1 AWYFHNYI
9 NSLAKWYDLGD
20 ALRQFETKVPLL
32 ALDEPLLFSAVI
44 ALSAEHQCQTRG
56 PQIARESA
64 AFYHGHCVRRLIQLD
79 EKSELLT
86 NGVALAAA
94 CLLRSYEILDEDVDP
109 NRHLRGAYSLASCEA
124 SITGSPPDSLLAA
137 RFWNYLREDIT
148 FSLFEGCP
156 LKMDVTESAAPS
168 LADDGHDKQL
178 HSVSLILGQIINK
191 AFRSQISAV
200 DWQKLVDM
208 VHTWL
213 GELPTHVQPFSRGR
227 SVTLST
233 VGELPSF
240 WFLQDFHGQ
249 LSMLPAV
256 NANTAITGHAA
267 DKDDL
272 LDAYALEICGIAFTT
287 NIPSV
292 VVNSFGP
299 IAYCGKFIRS
309 EQARQE
315 VIRRLASC
323 KRPVGWPV
331 ERLISSLKQS
341 W

>member
-1 AWYFHNYI
+1 V
-9 NSLAKWYDLGD
+9 
-20 ALRQFETKVPLL
+20 RQ
-32 ALDEPLLFSAVI
+32 
-44 ALSAEHQCQTRG
+44 
-56 PQIARESA
+56 
-64 AFYHGHCVRRLIQLD
+64 
-79 EKSELLT
+79 
-86 NGVALAAA
+86 
-94 CLLRSYEILDEDVDP
+94 EDVDP

-240 WFLQDFHGQ
+240 WFLQDFHGKCSPPLLVKPPATVTSWSVIANTKFSTASARQYLLVSLSILAVSAQPGQ

-299 IAYCGKFIRS
+299 IAYCK
-309 EQARQE
+309 
-315 VIRRLASC
+315 
-323 KRPVGWPV
+323 
-331 ERLISSLKQS
+331 
-341 W
+341 